1 MMMSK
6 DDVETVN
13 YNGGKGCIHDGKSVR
28 LNFDIWCI
36 PYHYVYG
43 YASDASI
50 SNFVTQNGWFKGQ
63 FCLIFYV

>member
-28 LNFDIWCI
+28 LNFDI
-36 PYHYVYG
+36 
-43 YASDASI
+43 
-50 SNFVTQNGWFKGQ
+50 
-63 FCLIFYV
+63 